1 MTNEACRY
9 ALANKGNLPEA
20 NVVIATLL
28 HDLGTSH
35 SSAARNIRG
44 HGRRSVAILGMV
56 CHFHLTHEEFEAIK
70 LHMHGHAPQM
80 STNPLARLVKRAD
93 HMSAGNH
100 VDLDRGGVE
109 HPIWVITE
117 EMKKTLPIL
126 TEEEFKRIRCPKED
140 LLEEAV
146 NDFKGADDI
155 DARYD

>member
-35 SSAARNIRG
+35 SSAAKNIRG

-80 STNPLARLVKRAD
+80 STNPLARLVNRAD

-109 HPIWVITE
+109 HSV
-117 EMKKTLPIL
+117 
-126 TEEEFKRIRCPKED
+126 
-140 LLEEAV
+140 
-146 NDFKGADDI
+146 
-155 DARYD
+155 